1 MLRSKRH
8 QTKDLDKPLKIVN
21 ASAGSGKTYTL
32 VQEYLRIIL
41 HDKNPFKFRTILAMT
56 FTNKAAN
63 EMKSRILDGL
73 IQLAKP
79 EYEKGEKEF
88 RFLKDTAKN
97 LGIAPKIVE
106 ERAQKIRNQILHNYS
121 AFSVMTIDKF
131 THRIIRTFAKDLNIS
146 VDFDVELDIKTL
158 RKNVTDLLFDQIG
171 RNDDLTNLMMR
182 YARTNLNQD
191 KSWNFSAQVYDFSD
205 LLFKEDAIKSIGL
218 LRKLSSEDFLKVQEE
233 LQQENAKIT
242 ASIERNAIEALD
254 LVKSKGLTSDDFQGK
269 STSILA
275 FFKRISKGVYDKASD
290 TIYKNVRENKW
301 AHPQSTN
308 RGAVEQIAP
317 LLEQYFSQV
326 DQLLEG
332 AQKKLILNKEVLK
345 NLNNLS
351 LLNHLL
357 TLVEGI
363 KEEQNILLISDFY
376 KKISEIIVNEKIP
389 FIYERMGNR
398 YEHFLLDEFQDTSH
412 LQWINMIPLI
422 HNSLAAGNT
431 NLIVGDG
438 KQAIYRWRSGEVEQF
453 TNLPDRIYNPEN
465 IASLKEAE
473 KQFKE
478 SGVLERLDKNF
489 RSAPEIVN
497 FNNKLFSELGQKL
510 APGIEYIYKNSEQQA
525 TKKFS
530 GYVEAFVKDA
540 LEDEEQ
546 LEYIYEVI
554 QRSQAKGFQWKDICI
569 LVRTNRNGSRIADF
583 LSRKSV
589 KVISPDS
596 LFIGKDQHVK
606 FIFNLICSSAVSA
619 DRNFKIKTLEHFS
632 SLILKTDPGVLI
644 EKIRPNLNNWT
655 IEEIFATLQIELKN
669 YTAFDNLFEYGAYLV
684 NTFQLDLLYN
694 PYLQFFLEEIH
705 LFEKRNNSNIRD
717 FMDWFN
723 NKGAERSIVSPEGA
737 DAVQVMTIFKAKG
750 LEFPVVICPFFDW
763 KMDLHKQISWV
774 ENEEEGLPA
783 YFVNMTKDIKS
794 TTLSPVFNA
803 EEAKFFLDQMNL
815 LYVAFTRPE
824 VALFVS
830 ANSKISPSPASIW
843 LKDYFSSQGWESTG
857 NDRVFTGIFEL
868 PELEQNPTAPSFT
881 IDADF
886 PKLSRPQ
893 LSFKSAENWNIDDL
907 DEKRLFGS
915 RLHLVL
921 SKLSRRED
929 LAHELERCFRKGLIE
944 ETDVPLI
951 RTKIE
956 LLFADKG
963 FADYFA
969 AKSFNEKVIVDVKG
983 KKHIPDKI
991 ILIGDEMLVVDF
1003 KTGQAQPGH
1012 SKQVEVYLQLLQD
1025 MGYQKVR
1032 GEIYYTETGEITK
1045 VNLFTGKLDL

>member
-1 MLRSKRH
+1 M
-8 QTKDLDKPLKIVN
+8 
-21 ASAGSGKTYTL
+21 
-32 VQEYLRIIL
+32 QEYLRIIL

-97 LGIAPKIVE
+97 LNIAPKIVE
-106 ERAQKIRNQILHNYS
+106 ERAQKILNQILHNYS

-146 VDFDVELDIKTL
+146 VDFDVELDLKTL

-191 KSWNFSAQVYDFSD
+191 KSWNFASQVYDFSD

-242 ASIERNAIEALD
+242 ATIERNAIEALD
-254 LVKSKGLTSDDFQGK
+254 LVKSKGLSPDDFQGK
-269 STSILA
+269 SNSILS
-275 FFKRISKGVYDKASD
+275 FFKRICKGNYEKASD
-290 TIYKNVRENKW
+290 TICKYVRENKW
-301 AHPQSTN
+301 AHPQSFN
-308 RGAVEQIAP
+308 RGGVEEIAP
-317 LLEQYFSQV
+317 LLEQYFNQV
-326 DQLLEG
+326 NQLLES
-332 AQKKLILNKEVLK
+332 AQQKLILNKEVLK

-357 TLVEGI
+357 TLVDGI

-422 HNSLAAGNT
+422 HNSLAAGNP

-438 KQAIYRWRSGEVEQF
+438 KQAIYRWRNGEVEQF

-478 SGVLERLDKNF
+478 SGELNRLEKNF
-489 RSAPEIVN
+489 RSAPVIVN
-497 FNNKLFSELGQKL
+497 FNNTLFSTLSQKL
-510 APGIEYIYKNSEQQA
+510 APAIQYIYKDSAQKSIK
-525 TKKFS
+525 TFD
-530 GYVEAFVKDA
+530 GYVEALIKDSLEDNDQLDYILDVINRA
-540 LEDEEQ
+540 LE
-546 LEYIYEVI
+546 
-554 QRSQAKGFQWKDICI
+554 KGFQWKDICI
-569 LVRTNRNGSRIADF
+569 LVRTNRNGSKIADF
-583 LSRKSV
+583 LSRHGI

-632 SLILKTDPGVLI
+632 ALILKTDPGVLI
-644 EKIRPNLNNWT
+644 EKIRPVLNDLT
-655 IEEIFATLQIELKN
+655 IEEIFASQGIHLKN

-684 NTFQLDLLYN
+684 NVFQLDLLYN

-723 NKGAERSIVSPEGA
+723 TKGSERSIVSPEGA

-763 KMDLHKQISWV
+763 KMDLHKQISWI
-774 ENEEEGLPA
+774 ENEQSGLPA
-783 YFVNMTKDIKS
+783 YFINMTKDIKE

-803 EEAKFFLDQMNL
+803 EEAKFLLDQMNL

-824 VALFVS
+824 VALFIS
-830 ANSKISPSPASIW
+830 ANAKIAPSPASLW
-843 LKDYFSSQGWESTG
+843 LKDYFSSQAWNTE
-857 NDRVFTGIFEL
+857 NDRVFTGLFEL
-868 PELEQNPTAPSFT
+868 PELEQKATAPSFVME
-881 IDADF
+881 ADF

-915 RLHLVL
+915 KVHLVL
-921 SKLSRRED
+921 SKLNRADD
-929 LAHELERCFRKGLIE
+929 LSSELDRFYRKGILE
-944 ETDVPLI
+944 ENEVPRI
-951 RTKIE
+951 RTEIE
-956 LLFADKG
+956 NLFKDPK
-963 FADYFA
+963 FANYFLG
-969 AKSFNEKVIVDVKG
+969 KSLNEKVIIDLKG
-983 KKHIPDKI
+983 RSHIPDKI
-991 ILIGDEMLVVDF
+991 LLREDGILVVDF
-1003 KTGQAQPGH
+1003 KTGQKSPDH
-1012 SKQVEVYLQLLQD
+1012 KKQLQEYLQLLQE
-1025 MGYQKVR
+1025 MGNTKVR
-1032 GEIYYTETGEITK
+1032 GEIYYTESGEISS
-1045 VNLFTGKLDL
+1045 VDLFTGKLDL